1 MSNVKHTSFF
11 PPPGKPHWTHRF
23 CHVCTDIQKEEYI
36 PSWKHHQAQFLMK
49 TWHENVFTLHILVA
63 LKHSGMMSTKKQ
75 HQPGGQK
82 QPSMLWSSQTKLVSG
97 NLQVSMQGDP
107 YSSYT
112 IVGGQCLA
120 AKIRIYRQTDGNY
133 KRDLFVSCQK
143 RMDYIITLR
152 PDFYFANLI

>member
-1 MSNVKHTSFF
+1 MKHTNFL
-11 PPPGKPHWTHRF
+11 PAPGKPHWTCRL
-23 CHVCTDIQKEEYI
+23 CHVCMDTQKEEYNF
-36 PSWKHHQAQFLMK
+36 PWKYHQAQFLIK
-49 TWHENVFTLHILVA
+49 TWHDFRPYILLV
-63 LKHSGMMSTKKQ
+63 LKHLGMMSTKKQ

-82 QPSMLWSSQTKLVSG
+82 QPSILWSSQTKLVSG
-97 NLQVSMQGDP
+97 NLQVLMQGDP